1 MSSADTPPEYTSP
14 LARAIAARSMP
25 LLVRITALP
34 RWAFVVGLT
43 ALLVGG
49 LLLGYQDSRGLQAL
63 GGVLLLIL
71 ATFIGWL
78 LAAVLARRGP
88 DWAALTPAGRAC
100 RRRRGDR
107 PDRELDP

>member
-1 MSSADTPPEYTSP
+1 MSTADTPPEYTSP

-34 RWAFVVGLT
+34 RWVFVVGLT

-49 LLLGYQDSRGLQAL
+49 LLLGSQASRGLQAL

-78 LAAVLARRGP
+78 LLLSWPVVAPRGRLLRLLVVLAV
-88 DWAALTPAGRAC
+88 AGV
-100 RRRRGDR
+100 GISQIVG
-107 PDRELDP
+107 

>member
-1 MSSADTPPEYTSP
+1 MSTADTPPEYTSP

-34 RWAFVVGLT
+34 RWVFVVGLT

-49 LLLGYQDSRGLQAL
+49 LLLNNPI

-71 ATFIGWL
+71 ATSIGWL
-78 LAAVLARRGP
+78 LLLSWPVVAPRGRLLRLLVVLAV
-88 DWAALTPAGRAC
+88 AGV
-100 RRRRGDR
+100 GISQIVG
-107 PDRELDP
+107 

>member
-43 ALLVGG
+43 GLLVGG
-49 LLLGYQDSRGLQAL
+49 LLLRNPI

-78 LAAVLARRGP
+78 LLLSWPVVAPKGRLLRLLVVLAV
-88 DWAALTPAGRAC
+88 AGV
-100 RRRRGDR
+100 GVSQIVG
-107 PDRELDP
+107 

>member
-1 MSSADTPPEYTSP
+1 MSPASSADTPPEYTSP

-34 RWAFVVGLT
+34 RWVFVVGLT

-49 LLLGYQDSRGLQAL
+49 LLLSNPI

-78 LAAVLARRGP
+78 LLLSWPVVAPKGRLLRLLVVLAV
-88 DWAALTPAGRAC
+88 AGV
-100 RRRRGDR
+100 GISQIVG
-107 PDRELDP
+107 

>member
-1 MSSADTPPEYTSP
+1 
-14 LARAIAARSMP
+14 MP

-34 RWAFVVGLT
+34 RWVFVVGLT

-49 LLLGYQDSRGLQAL
+49 LLLSNPI

-78 LAAVLARRGP
+78 LLLSWPVVAPKGRLLRLLVVLAV
-88 DWAALTPAGRAC
+88 AGV
-100 RRRRGDR
+100 GVSQIVG
-107 PDRELDP
+107 

>member
-1 MSSADTPPEYTSP
+1 MSTADTPPEYTSP

-34 RWAFVVGLT
+34 RWVFVVGLT

-49 LLLGYQDSRGLQAL
+49 LLLSNPI

-78 LAAVLARRGP
+78 LLLSWPVVAPKGRLLRLLVVLAV
-88 DWAALTPAGRAC
+88 AGV
-100 RRRRGDR
+100 GISQIVG
-107 PDRELDP
+107 

>member
-1 MSSADTPPEYTSP
+1 VSSADTPPEYTSP
-14 LARAIAARSMP
+14 FARAIAARSMP

-49 LLLGYQDSRGLQAL
+49 LLLSNPL

-78 LAAVLARRGP
+78 LLLSWPVVAPTGRLLRLLVVLVV
-88 DWAALTPAGRAC
+88 AGVGIAQIVS
-100 RRRRGDR
+100 
-107 PDRELDP
+107 